1 MTANSNGSVMVDKD
15 DFARLEDK
23 VDNLASAL
31 GKLILFDD
39 RQMRQGERIGTLET
53 NLEVAIK
60 ALDTKID
67 TKVKEL
73 NEKHSSLH
81 DTVMKCINY
90 GLGAFGTISGLL
102 ALYKTIH

>member
-1 MTANSNGSVMVDKD
+1 MNSSTESIVMVDKE

-39 RQMRQGERIGTLET
+39 RQVRQGERIGTLET
-53 NLEVAIK
+53 KVEVNYNELEK
-60 ALDTKID
+60 KYTQ
-67 TKVKEL
+67 
-73 NEKHSSLH
+73 LH

-90 GLGAFGTISGLL
+90 GLGVFGTVSMLI
-102 ALYKTIH
+102 ALYKTFHG